1 MSSLTIRTLNQDDWR
16 LYKALRLRSLHDSP
30 DSFGSS
36 YESEAA
42 YPDEEWMSRLD
53 PQGRAHNA
61 LPLVAELDGQ
71 ASGLAW
77 GLIHE
82 PESRTAHVYQ
92 MWVAPEA
99 RGLGIGHALLN
110 HIIAWA
116 EEAQLDRVVLSV
128 TTTNPAAV
136 ALYLSSGFIPQ
147 GELQALK
154 PDSELF
160 TQMMVKDLRH
170 KQE

>member
-1 MSSLTIRTLNQDDWR
+1 MDRMNIRTLSQDDWA
-16 LYKALRLRSLHDSP
+16 LYRSLRLQSLQDSP

-42 YPDEEWMSRLD
+42 YPDAEWISRLD
-53 PQGRAHNA
+53 RKDRAENA
-61 LPLVAELDGQ
+61 LPLTAEWDGVP
-71 ASGLAW
+71 SGLAW
-77 GLIHE
+77 GLIHD

-99 RGLGIGHALLN
+99 RGMGIGHALLN

-116 EEAQLDRVVLSV
+116 QDAQLDSVVLSV

-147 GELQALK
+147 GELQPLK
-154 PDSELF
+154 VDSGLF
-160 TQMMVKDLRH
+160 TQVMVKALR
-170 KQE
+170 